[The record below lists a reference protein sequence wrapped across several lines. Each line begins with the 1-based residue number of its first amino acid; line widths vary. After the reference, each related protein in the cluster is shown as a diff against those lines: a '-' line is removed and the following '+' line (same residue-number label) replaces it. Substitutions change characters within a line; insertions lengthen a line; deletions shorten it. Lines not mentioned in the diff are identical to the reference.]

1 MIQAAPPQTG
11 MSHVT
16 ASALEGRTRS
26 FQARGRTDGE
36 HAYRRAMRH
45 SRWVRFWRL
54 AIPLGIAGI
63 LGIIFVFAYFR
74 PLQVLSR
81 LPIDPSK
88 LVISGTKI
96 TMEAPRL
103 AGFTRDGRAYELTA
117 AAAAQDLANP
127 DVLELKQIR
136 ARMEMQ
142 DKGVLRLAAN
152 TGIYNTKTDVLRLRD
167 HIEVSSSGYE
177 GRLSEAV
184 VDVKKGVLV
193 SEAPVEL
200 KMLNG
205 TLNANRLEVTENG
218 DAIFFDRG
226 VQMLLTLGDKT
237 DPVGATSR

>member
-1 MIQAAPPQTG
+1 MT
-11 MSHVT
+11 VV
-16 ASALEGRTRS
+16 SALEGRPTRA

-36 HAYRRAMRH
+36 RAYRRARRH
-45 SRWVRFWRL
+45 SRWVRFWRI
-54 AIPLGIAGI
+54 AIPVGVAAVFSVVFL
-63 LGIIFVFAYFR
+63 FAYFR

-103 AGFTRDGRAYELTA
+103 AGFTRDGRGYELTA
-117 AAAAQDLANP
+117 KAAAQDLTHP
-127 DVLELKQIR
+127 DILELKDIH
-136 ARMEMQ
+136 ARVEMQ
-142 DKGVLRLAAN
+142 DKTTLRLAAN
-152 TGIYNTKTDVLRLRD
+152 TGIYDTKADVLRLRD
-167 HIEVSSSGYE
+167 DIQVSSSSGYE

-184 VDVKKGVLV
+184 VDIKKGVLV

-218 DAIFFDRG
+218 DAVFFDRG
-226 VQMLLTLGDKT
+226 VKMLLFLDKSANAT
-237 DPVGATSR
+237 GAISR